1 MAKPDDRSDN
11 AEKIQNAVNNTIE
24 NMEESEDYLDEHA
37 DEISGDELQAIQ
49 EKNRNRAA
57 SIEGMKEEIEDE
69 S

>member
-11 AEKIQNAVNNTIE
+11 AEKIQNAVNNTME
-24 NMEESEDYLDEHA
+24 NLQESEQYLDEHA